1 MLQNGSILITGT
13 EWAASGGR
21 LAHSQVVRAAA
32 QAYREARFSAGLA
45 RLGARLTGRWSR
57 LLDLDDVAQPAQG
70 SHYAGL
76 RSVRLARIAGSE
88 GRSEDFDGHFRPQK
102 THNRERWIRVASAWL
117 QGLTLPA
124 VQLVQVG
131 DAYYVRD
138 GNHRVSVARAFGQES
153 IDAEVTVW
161 ETGATPSPARA

>member
-1 MLQNGSILITGT
+1 M
-13 EWAASGGR
+13 GGR
-21 LAHSQVVRAAA
+21 LRQNKRQDLRGSLAL
-32 QAYREARFSAGLA
+32 AG
-45 RLGARLTGRWSR
+45 RVE
-57 LLDLDDVAQPAQG
+57 DLCRHHQDVLHLNGVMQ
-70 SHYAGL
+70 
-76 RSVRLARIAGSE
+76 LARIVGSE
-88 GRSEDFDGHFRPQK
+88 GRSEDFDGHFRPQR

-117 QGLTLPA
+117 QGLALPA